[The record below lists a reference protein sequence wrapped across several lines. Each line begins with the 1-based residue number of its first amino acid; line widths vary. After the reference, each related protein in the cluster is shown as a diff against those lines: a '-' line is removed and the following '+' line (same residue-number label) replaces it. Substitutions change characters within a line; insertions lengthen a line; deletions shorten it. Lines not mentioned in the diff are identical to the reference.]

1 MITNPT
7 SKSLYFTVASAGN
20 DPRCES
26 VIDASTTAAAGP
38 PSPSTT
44 GFSVSD
50 ALACDVRI
58 ALRED
63 PTRRTVYLVP
73 TADAATTYT
82 TTIDGNAV
90 ATTGDASLAT
100 VLADIADDINT
111 DGTVG
116 GIVLAEVVDADG
128 DGVDDAVKLT
138 TEQSKLN
145 ADPTD
150 DTFTLAVSVSGG
162 SGTLTAYADPETAS
176 LDIYSRHLTA
186 VQPTTTLADD
196 IFSGAMVL
204 PVQAGAIAWGLE
216 PGNTTSGF
224 IKDIAITKYGGRI
237 PLGVGGLRE
246 VYPLLHTVAAA
257 GDTTTNVTYLARV
270 YVFPTPI
277 GGN

>member
-1 MITNPT
+1 
-7 SKSLYFTVASAGN
+7 
-20 DPRCES
+20 
-26 VIDASTTAAAGP
+26 
-38 PSPSTT
+38 
-44 GFSVSD
+44 
-50 ALACDVRI
+50 
-58 ALRED
+58 
-63 PTRRTVYLVP
+63 
-73 TADAATTYT
+73 
-82 TTIDGNAV
+82 
-90 ATTGDASLAT
+90 
-100 VLADIADDINT
+100 
-111 DGTVG
+111 VG

-138 TEQSKLN
+138 TEQAKLN

-150 DTFTLAVSVSGG
+150 DTFTLAISVSGG
-162 SGTLTAYADPETAS
+162 SGTLVAYADPETAS

-196 IFSGAMVL
+196 IFSGAMVA

-216 PGNTTSGF
+216 PGNTSSGF

-246 VYPLLHTVAAA
+246 VYPLLHTVAAS